1 MSNNV
6 SYEQEKL
13 AIDSMSNMLAAQKQL
28 HVALR
33 RMNELS
39 SFAQRVD
46 IQSRRQTFL
55 SLQGQF
61 KKVNENI
68 INTGTIIGKL
78 MEYRRGKDKEIQRA
92 SIGLDNMRQ
101 AIGEGLVTLNVTS
114 DYIRECIVISRHS
127 LAETRKAADRSRA
140 WAKLGSDLV
149 HDFNVFQDQMEQLST
164 LIKNWEELMK
174 KTQSLQNDVFQHSQS
189 TRESI
194 QSVKTSMVEGRDRMN
209 TVQEKISIL
218 ANRVA
223 DIGSIIEVIDDIS
236 EQTNLLALNAS
247 IEAARAGDQ
256 GKGFAVVADDIRKL
270 AERSS
275 TATRDIY
282 DRIEAIQEETSGAM
296 TAIREGHQVIE
307 LGVKKA
313 STAEDLLKDL
323 REKIG
328 QLSRQ
333 AIGLDDEIGTA
344 KNISQGTKVRTREMF
359 RNIKNISETA
369 TFAQDLVNQVE
380 TSLTGIVAAST
391 SSLSAVQHEIK
402 KLHENVAKLEVSQ
415 ELVRQVRDWV
425 HHIALALSDAKAES
439 DLATTL
445 CSSGLHQVDIAFQ
458 SIDTERSAHET
469 IQQVGKDISHSV
481 DKLLLSC
488 EYLKN
493 MVTKGVSLQIGSPGQ
508 VLVLKEDGKFSEVH
522 SELVVATSTD
532 PSASDNKEAI

>member
-1 MSNNV
+1 MRGTCSMTTTENDNKQF
-6 SYEQEKL
+6 EQEKI
-13 AIDSMSNMLAAQKQL
+13 AMDCMANMLNAQKQ
-28 HVALR
+28 VFISMR
-33 RMNELS
+33 RMNELTA
-39 SFAQRVD
+39 FTQIVD
-46 IQSRRQTFL
+46 IESKRQSL
-55 SLQGQF
+55 LLLHGQF
-61 KKVNENI
+61 KKVNEYVCSVSENI
-68 INTGTIIGKL
+68 GSL
-78 MEYRRGKDKEIQRA
+78 LEYRRGKDKEIQRA

-101 AIGEGLVTLNVTS
+101 AIGEGLVTLNITS

-140 WAKLGSDLV
+140 WAKLGSDLI
-149 HDFNVFQDQMEQLST
+149 HDFNLFQEQMEQLST
-164 LIKNWEELMK
+164 IIKNWEELMK
-174 KTQSLQNDVFQHSQS
+174 KNQSLQNDVFQHSQS

-194 QSVKTSMVEGRDRMN
+194 QSVRSSMAEGRDRMN

-218 ANRVA
+218 ANRVS

-296 TAIREGHQVIE
+296 AAIREGHEVIE
-307 LGVKKA
+307 SGVKKTE
-313 STAEDLLKDL
+313 TAEDLLKAL

-344 KNISQGTKVRTREMF
+344 KNISQGNKIRTREMF
-359 RNIKNISETA
+359 RNIKQISDTSS
-369 TFAQDLVNQVE
+369 FAQDLVSQVE

-391 SSLSAVQHEIK
+391 SSLAAIQHEIK
-402 KLHENVAKLEVSQ
+402 KLLENVSKLETSQ

-425 HHIALALSDAKAES
+425 HHIALALGDAKSDS
-439 DLATTL
+439 DLATNL
-445 CSSGLHQVDIAFQ
+445 CSNGLHQVELSFQ
-458 SIDTERSAHET
+458 NIDTERSAHDT
-469 IQQVGKDISHSV
+469 IQQVGKEISNSV
-481 DKLLLSC
+481 DKLILSS

-493 MVTKGVSLQIGSPGQ
+493 LITKGVTIQVGSPGQ
-508 VLVLKEDGKFSEVH
+508 VLILKEDGKFAEVD
-522 SELVVATSTD
+522 S
-532 PSASDNKEAI
+532 